1 MSAADPRRRW
11 SGFYF
16 ITDSGL
22 TVRGVVEDVRAA
34 LAAGVALVQYREKEK
49 AFDARRAEAERILVL
64 CRASGVPL
72 VINNDIRLA
81 RETLAAGVH
90 LGPDDAAPSVARRE
104 LGAEAIVGVSVGDSN
119 EARDA
124 EAAGADYLAVGPV
137 FATATKPD
145 AGPPVGIE
153 GVRAVRAATELP
165 LVAIGGLDA
174 ASIPAVV
181 EAGADLVCAISASLA
196 GGAVGG
202 NIARINEAMRGIVSA
217 RGCNA
222 TPEAETGRDCA

>member
-1 MSAADPRRRW
+1 MSEADPRRRW

-16 ITDSGL
+16 ITDSRL

-49 AFDARRAEAERILVL
+49 GFDDRRAETERMLAL
-64 CRASGVPL
+64 CRASRVPL
-72 VINNDIRLA
+72 IINDDIRLA
-81 RETLAAGVH
+81 RETLAGGVH
-90 LGPDDAAPSVARRE
+90 LGPGDAAPSVARRE
-104 LGAEAIVGVSVGDSN
+104 LGPEAIIGVSVGNAN

-124 EAAGADYLAVGPV
+124 EAAGADYLALGPV

-145 AGPPVGIE
+145 AGSPVGIE

-174 ASIPAVV
+174 TGIPAVV

-196 GGAVGG
+196 GGAVGE
-202 NIARINEAMRGIVSA
+202 NIARMKEAMR
-217 RGCNA
+217 A
-222 TPEAETGRDCA
+222 T

>member
-1 MSAADPRRRW
+1 MSEADARRRW

-16 ITDSGL
+16 ITDSHL

-34 LAAGVALVQYREKEK
+34 LGAGVALVQYREKEK
-49 AFDARRAEAERILVL
+49 AFDERRAEAEGILAL
-64 CRASGVPL
+64 CRASLVPL
-72 VINNDIRLA
+72 IINDDIRLA

-90 LGPDDAAPSVARRE
+90 LGPDDAASSVARRE
-104 LGAEAIVGVSVGDSN
+104 LGPEAIIGVSVGRPD

-145 AGPPVGIE
+145 TRPPVGIE

-165 LVAIGGLDA
+165 LAAIGGLDE
-174 ASIPAVV
+174 ASIPAAV

-196 GGAVGG
+196 GGRVGE
-202 NIARINEAMRGIVSA
+202 NIARMKEAMRGI
-217 RGCNA
+217 
-222 TPEAETGRDCA
+222 